1 MYIVLHI
8 KNRLNPSTIV
18 STNLPRKITQ
28 MMKLEKNFKYLLC
41 GGVTFLAI
49 TGATSAHAASFVSTY
64 RPTALVP
71 GGSTPSTTE
80 IGTLAPSLSDPTKVV
95 YTPSI
100 VTGLQITDIALSAT
114 NQLYALTFDQL
125 YLLTPGSNDTS
136 NVVGLRDSATG
147 LLTGGPPDVA
157 FLQGLNGL
165 GFDNSNNLYAI
176 GKGGFYQIDPV
187 TGFTTLK
194 NPLAGFAPTAF
205 TLGGDASDIVFDS
218 SPFNAITNPGG
229 GKFLA
234 TSGNNNSVLF
244 SIALDGTPSK
254 IGDIGFAKVAG
265 LTFEGGT
272 LLGYTANRQQI
283 RIDLASGVGT
293 LDKDIIGTA
302 LNLGGAASTAPSQV
316 PEPSFAPGF
325 IVLGTCFGAR
335 VLLKRKQKPIE

>member
-1 MYIVLHI
+1 MYLVLYV
-8 KNRLNPSTIV
+8 KNRLNLSIIV
-18 STNLPRKITQ
+18 SANLPWKITQ
-28 MMKLEKNFKYLLC
+28 MMKLEKKIKYLLC
-41 GGVTFLAI
+41 GSVTFLAI

-64 RPTALVP
+64 RPTALIAG

-80 IGTLAPSLSDPTKVV
+80 VGTLTPSAADPSKVV

-125 YLLTPGSNDTS
+125 YVLTPGSNDTS
-136 NVVGLRDSATG
+136 NVRSLRNSATG
-147 LLTGGPPDVA
+147 ALIDGFVS
-157 FLQGLNGL
+157 GLNGL
-165 GFDNSNNLYAI
+165 GFDNNNNLYAI

-187 TGFTTLK
+187 TGATTLK

-218 SPFNAITNPGG
+218 SPASASNPGG

-244 SIALDGTPSK
+244 SIAADGTPSK

-265 LTFEGGT
+265 LTFEGGI
-272 LLGYTANRQQI
+272 LLGYTADRQQI

-293 LDKDIIGTA
+293 LDKDIIGTTF
-302 LNLGGAASTAPSQV
+302 NFGGAASTAATSV

-335 VLLKRKQKPIE
+335 VLLKRKQKPLD